1 MNYKEK
7 AYDEAIKQLRMH
19 APLIWQRCGF
29 FLGSQSALLIFY
41 CNRTRQMPFFE
52 PVVICMMGIVVS
64 IAWLRITTQGRD
76 IQREWRKKVIVL
88 EKQLFSES
96 DGVEGPFTFAD
107 KDLKEGHNPKVSI
120 TFWIRFLA
128 VSFMVAWGLLAC
140 IYVVDGCSISIKQD
154 KKTPFFMLN
163 AQIQASDDNSE
174 GHSNTGKQGSVM
186 PESNYGRN
194 QTSQTE
200 AELHGGVHEKEY
212 RGSVVVHELPVRS
225 LRSASE

>member
-41 CNRTRQMPFFE
+41 CNRTRQMPFLE
-52 PVVICMMGIVVS
+52 PIVICMMGIVVS
-64 IAWLRITTQGRD
+64 IVWLRITTQGRD
-76 IQREWRKKVIVL
+76 IQREWRKKVIKL

-107 KDLKEGHNPKVSI
+107 KDLKEGHNPKVTI

-128 VSFMVAWGLLAC
+128 VSFIVAWGMLAC
-140 IYVVDGCSISIKQD
+140 IYVADGCSISIKPD
-154 KKTPFFMLN
+154 KKNPCFILKSQSRAFN
-163 AQIQASDDNSE
+163 DDSE
-174 GHSNTGKQGSVM
+174 DHLGTGKHGHVM
-186 PESNYGRN
+186 PEQSSPSGKGH
-194 QTSQTE
+194 SF
-200 AELHGGVHEKEY
+200 EK
-212 RGSVVVHELPVRS
+212 HL
-225 LRSASE
+225 